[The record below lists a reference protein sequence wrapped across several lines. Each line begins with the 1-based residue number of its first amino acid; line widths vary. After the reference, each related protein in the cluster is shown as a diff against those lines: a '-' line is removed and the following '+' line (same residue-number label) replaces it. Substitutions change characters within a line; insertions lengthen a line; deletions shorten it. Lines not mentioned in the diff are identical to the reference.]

1 MYFTK
6 GVPMSIHDVR
16 LDALFNLGNY
26 LISSFS
32 CSDGHLI
39 LYCQCRLCDL
49 LDGRRGQTDLE
60 SGRDN
65 SRGMARS

>member
-1 MYFTK
+1 MELIK

-32 CSDGHLI
+32 CSIPFILI
-39 LYCQCRLCDL
+39 LRSTVNANYAT
-49 LDGRRGQTDLE
+49 GSTDVEDKL
-60 SGRDN
+60 
-65 SRGMARS
+65 A